1 MEYTTSA
8 GVLAMPAQYALIPQE
23 EMVYLEGGALFGITT
38 QDVVQFAANVL
49 VNGLMFLGGSFF
61 SAGATMLTYALVGT
75 TTTSGGKLMKDF
87 FSSLNGAQWVMLGV
101 TSLLGG
107 FYGLTMASY
116 YYMALVDP
124 LVKAIQET
132 FFPAAQPAQAE
143 LAPAAA

>member
-1 MEYTTSA
+1 MEYTASA
-8 GVLAMPAQYALIPQE
+8 GVLAMPAHYALVPQE
-23 EMVYLEGGALFGITT
+23 EMVYLEGGAIFGIT
-38 QDVVQFAANVL
+38 QEDVVQFAANVL

-61 SAGATMLTYALVGT
+61 SAGATMLAYALIGPT
-75 TTTSGGKLMKDF
+75 PTSGGKLMKDF

-101 TSLLGG
+101 TGLLGG

-132 FFPAAQPAQAE
+132 FAPAPQPAVM
-143 LAPAAA
+143 PAAA

>member
-1 MEYTTSA
+1 MEYTASA
-8 GVLAMPAQYALIPQE
+8 GVLAMPAHYALVPQE
-23 EMVYLEGGALFGITT
+23 EMVYLEGGAIFGIT
-38 QDVVQFAANVL
+38 QEDVVQFAANVL

-61 SAGATMLTYALVGT
+61 SAGATMLVYARIGPT
-75 TTTSGGKLMKDF
+75 PTSGGKLMKDF

-101 TSLLGG
+101 TGLLGG

-132 FFPAAQPAQAE
+132 FAPAPQPAVM
-143 LAPAAA
+143 PAAA